1 MRVSEC
7 GTDDQMICLL
17 QRNNKKYLH
26 QILHFHHNIRWN
38 STNYCLYLVLSRWH
52 NRTTTPSVF
61 RDTLNEI
68 LSFSSLSLFTL
79 STVDTAVT
87 PQRLSIQPVYEIN
100 YRYTEMFEPILPFI
114 FPPPRYSYFIISPGN
129 ILGVRCF
136 YTTSSE
142 NIRRP
147 RVLLDACLI
156 IPVRRIQYCF
166 FGNTSEP
173 VARVLCR
180 RYLHTGLFSN
190 LDFIINNIF
199 YCILICF

>member
-1 MRVSEC
+1 MMIFPLKKGISCLAGVRVRHRSPITTWFVCSRE
-7 GTDDQMICLL
+7 TIQQYI
-17 QRNNKKYLH
+17 YT
-26 QILHFHHNIRWN
+26 ILHFHHNIRWN

-79 STVDTAVT
+79 STVYTAVT

-129 ILGVRCF
+129 ILGV
-136 YTTSSE
+136 TTFDVF
-142 NIRRP
+142 IQRP
-147 RVLLDACLI
+147 QKIYEDQESC
-156 IPVRRIQYCF
+156 
-166 FGNTSEP
+166 
-173 VARVLCR
+173 
-180 RYLHTGLFSN
+180 
-190 LDFIINNIF
+190 
-199 YCILICF
+199 